1 MGGLPAAAAGGRLE
15 AAAST
20 IRTRIALV
28 YGGVFLVLGTA
39 LLATVNVASRAGTD
53 SEARAIASSAVVV
66 PPGYPVNGPFIAR
79 SSVGAPPSTN

>member
-1 MGGLPAAAAGGRLE
+1 MVDASTLPH
-15 AAAST
+15 ST

-53 SEARAIASSAVVV
+53 SEARAIASSAVV
-66 PPGYPVNGPFIAR
+66 
-79 SSVGAPPSTN
+79 